1 LDVNEN
7 GKAKKIYY
15 ILERS
20 LPVNATA
27 EFCEDFRKY
36 LDIAVRLEISKHAV
50 GVIKSRYINRIEW
63 NSEFHLAKIAEEY
76 LLDGNIDKA
85 HFLLMNTNP
94 NKWDMHFLK
103 SALVWHKTIERFIK
117 VYLDHGEIA
126 KAVELAEV
134 SGSKTLEYIMVITE
148 HKKIEDTYNLDKI
161 HAVINSYINEKDE
174 EQTSRISQEVHNR
187 MYFENLIIISNIY
200 YNINMLDLAVDN
212 YDRILMKLK
221 RVYNADDYQLILGK
235 LSTSVLKNKMEQ
247 YYSFILKNINILDR
261 VMHFGISEEWIENLS
276 NLRKEFT
283 LIKDPKSAK
292 VVDDKLAL
300 IMARTRQGNRVHDN
314 TGKNKS
320 IPKVKE
326 IYIGSYD
333 TYSNLLF
340 NTDRNRIIKFL
351 IRYSANFCFEKNS
364 NSNHLTDELSMLM
377 DLNKWKKLGEST
389 L

>member
-1 LDVNEN
+1 
-7 GKAKKIYY
+7 
-15 ILERS
+15 
-20 LPVNATA
+20 
-27 EFCEDFRKY
+27 
-36 LDIAVRLEISKHAV
+36 
-50 GVIKSRYINRIEW
+50 
-63 NSEFHLAKIAEEY
+63 
-76 LLDGNIDKA
+76 
-85 HFLLMNTNP
+85 
-94 NKWDMHFLK
+94 
-103 SALVWHKTIERFIK
+103 
-117 VYLDHGEIA
+117 
-126 KAVELAEV
+126 
-134 SGSKTLEYIMVITE
+134 
-148 HKKIEDTYNLDKI
+148 
-161 HAVINSYINEKDE
+161 
-174 EQTSRISQEVHNR
+174 
-187 MYFENLIIISNIY
+187 
-200 YNINMLDLAVDN
+200 MLDLAVDN

-283 LIKDPKSAK
+283 LIKDPNSAK

-340 NTDRNRIIKFL
+340 NTDRNRVIKFL
-351 IRYSANFCFEKNS
+351 IRYSANLCYEKNS